1 MYNNSQYPASG
12 YSGYPQYQQGYG
24 DYNYQGY
31 GQTYSTT
38 PASDVTQPAPPGEG
52 FTTNNWTT
60 TTPATSTYSA
70 NKTDAVAKE
79 MEQQKAQL
87 TKQREEYV
95 RKVSVLRKE
104 LDQLRLQKTQLMG
117 SNRSSDKDLANIL
130 KENDKLQSEI
140 QGKMKAI
147 QNVIEMLSSIIK
159 DGKSVADLEASLNE
173 EAHVVETAKS
183 STPEKSRSSYSHSHK
198 SMTPEVTHHRD
209 SRGDQQR
216 AKSRG
221 RSKSR
226 GRTRSPERVCYVHYD
241 TGLHW
246 CRLCDEFPETAK
258 DFLLHLQEK
267 DHREMV
273 KENDVDL
280 TPWHKLAA
288 EELLPSDENA
298 PKKRVPIKG
307 LQFFIS
313 APSWYCKLCDVWI
326 GDLHCASHHLKSVS
340 HFQNYENFVSQN
352 PHWEMEWL
360 KDRELA
366 MSRKGANSSDSDD
379 SKKRRKRKFSHD
391 VASSKDKKKKKRS
404 KRKRKDSTDSSS
416 SSSSSDSSSDSN
428 TDTSKS
434 IRVAMR
440 NMKQVQS
447 IMNEDLSSRWSV
459 LEKLVEEHKKKEE
472 RDRRERESEEKDDTL
487 INQWMT
493 VSQPPEKDK
502 KLLESLKDRMK
513 QKQVVER
520 AKMAELEL
528 KKLEREKRE
537 RELEERKQREIRE
550 AAEAAERELRR
561 REEEEADRIRNRDQ
575 VRFKT
580 NYRRRRSPSQN
591 KSDEDEYD
599 KHRRNN
605 RHRKD
610 SDNRSSHDKHRS
622 RSRSKSPPKPTEQ
635 KSENNHTEN
644 KKKPPG
650 PPSYK
655 KLPFIGRMPL
665 FKNKKTAAEKAE
677 EDKGTKE
684 IQKES
689 YDQPRRTRFQPGNLA
704 KAFIPKPDVVCFP
717 KLSSI
722 PPLNLP
728 PPPPTVAQ
736 SKMEEMVPKP
746 PAPPTISKEEKSSPE
761 APPPP
766 KIEGKTE
773 KNLSDDEVLY
783 GESGDAMNPS
793 SMGQY
798 YQDYNMM
805 SYQQYQPP
813 SFSKDHMEA
822 PPPPANAY
830 TMPLQ
835 PPPLPPDD
843 DLAMLGICADDMAA
857 QSF

>member
-1 MYNNSQYPASG
+1 M
-12 YSGYPQYQQGYG
+12 
-24 DYNYQGY
+24 
-31 GQTYSTT
+31 
-38 PASDVTQPAPPGEG
+38 
-52 FTTNNWTT
+52 
-60 TTPATSTYSA
+60 
-70 NKTDAVAKE
+70 
-79 MEQQKAQL
+79 
-87 TKQREEYV
+87 
-95 RKVSVLRKE
+95 
-104 LDQLRLQKTQLMG
+104 
-117 SNRSSDKDLANIL
+117 
-130 KENDKLQSEI
+130 
-140 QGKMKAI
+140 
-147 QNVIEMLSSIIK
+147 
-159 DGKSVADLEASLNE
+159 
-173 EAHVVETAKS
+173 
-183 STPEKSRSSYSHSHK
+183 
-198 SMTPEVTHHRD
+198 
-209 SRGDQQR
+209 
-216 AKSRG
+216 
-221 RSKSR
+221 
-226 GRTRSPERVCYVHYD
+226 
-241 TGLHW
+241 
-246 CRLCDEFPETAK
+246 
-258 DFLLHLQEK
+258 
-267 DHREMV
+267 
-273 KENDVDL
+273 
-280 TPWHKLAA
+280 
-288 EELLPSDENA
+288 
-298 PKKRVPIKG
+298 
-307 LQFFIS
+307 
-313 APSWYCKLCDVWI
+313 
-326 GDLHCASHHLKSVS
+326 
-340 HFQNYENFVSQN
+340 NFVSQN

-360 KDRELA
+360 KDREMA
-366 MSRKGANSSDSDD
+366 MSRKAGVSSDSDD
-379 SKKRRKRKFSHD
+379 SKKRRKRKSLND
-391 VASSKDKKKKKRS
+391 GTSSKDKKKKKRS
-404 KRKRKDSTDSSS
+404 KRKRKRSTDSSS

-447 IMNEDLSSRWSV
+447 IMNEDLSSKWSV

-472 RDRRERESEEKDDTL
+472 RDRRERGSEEKDDPL

-520 AKMAELEL
+520 ARMAEMEL

-537 RELEERKQREIRE
+537 RELADRKQREARE
-550 AAEAAERELRR
+550 AGEAAERELRK
-561 REEEEADRIRNRDQ
+561 REEEEAVRIRNRDQ

-580 NYRRRRSPSQN
+580 NYRRRRSSSPN
-591 KSDEDEYD
+591 RSDDDQYD
-599 KHRRNN
+599 KQSRNKY
-605 RHRKD
+605 RKD
-610 SDNRSSHDKHRS
+610 SDSRSSHEKHHS
-622 RSRSKSPPKPTEQ
+622 RSRSKSPPKSVEQ
-635 KSENNHTEN
+635 KIENNHQDH

-677 EDKGTKE
+677 EEKGTKE

-736 SKMEEMVPKP
+736 SKMEPMVPKP
-746 PAPPTISKEEKSSPE
+746 PEPPTISKEEKSLPE

-766 KIEGKTE
+766 KIEGKAE

-813 SFSKDHMEA
+813 SFNKDPMEA
-822 PPPPANAY
+822 PPPPSNAY